1 MRRITTCLPVPLA
14 ALALAACIA
23 LPGQARAEDK
33 SADDLA
39 REGLGK
45 IVSALEMLIATIPTY
60 EMPEVLPNGDII
72 IRRRDPDDP
81 RGDEGGSARKDD
93 DGTPK
98 PI

>member
-1 MRRITTCLPVPLA
+1 MGRFRTPLLMPTAALAFAA
-14 ALALAACIA
+14 ALAL
-23 LPGQARAEDK
+23 PGLARAEDK

-72 IRRRDPDDP
+72 IRRRGSDGSGNDSA
-81 RGDEGGSARKDD
+81 GKNDED
-93 DGTPK
+93 DGAPK